1 MWWTPLPEVFQTRV
15 PYSCRWW
22 VVNVLSLV
30 RNQPA
35 RFIGY
40 NDPSTFPAFDKP
52 ELKESK
58 DVFQF
63 YQMRAGEI
71 FGFGITESQT
81 AAELKKTAQR
91 AKQGAGGRESLMTC
105 AEWFADVFPQHT

>member
-1 MWWTPLPEVFQTRV
+1 MPC
-15 PYSCRWW
+15 SCRWW
-22 VVNVLSLV
+22 VVNFSSLV

-40 NDPSTFPAFDKP
+40 DDPSTFPAFDKP

-58 DVFQF
+58 EVFQF
-63 YQMRAGEI
+63 YQMRDGEI
-71 FGFGITESQT
+71 FGYGITESQT
-81 AAELKKTAQR
+81 AAELKKTAHR

-105 AEWFADVFPQHT
+105 AEWFTEVFPRHT